1 MEETVIERKADVFV
15 SVVVLLD
22 DGIADAAGRVERLAT
37 AVARR
42 YRNYELVIVDDQRSP
57 SLLIELR
64 ELLDHVA
71 CLRVLRLS
79 RRASA
84 DTAIF
89 AGLDAAIGDYVVVT
103 ALAYDEPEAVLDV
116 TGLLR
121 EGYDVVQG
129 EHLGRLGG
137 SLATRVGRNAFYW
150 YNRRFLRL
158 DIPSRSTFLTGL
170 TRSALNAVSASS
182 RTHRYLRHLVR
193 YIGYRV
199 HVYRYEMRDAKV
211 ARPRT
216 RPRWLDA
223 IEMVSSYSTQPLR
236 VVAMLGLGAGMLSLL
251 YGAYVVLVALTQTHV
266 APGWTTTSL
275 ELSVMFFVVTLILA
289 LQAEYIGRILVES
302 RREASYFVL
311 EELESDTL
319 IAEVERRNV
328 AAA

>member
-1 MEETVIERKADVFV
+1 MEETVIDRKTDVFV

-22 DGIADAAGRVERLAT
+22 DGIDDAVGRLRRLADE
-37 AVARR
+37 VARR

-57 SLLIELR
+57 ALLIELR
-64 ELLDHVA
+64 DLLAEVA

-116 TGLLR
+116 AALLR
-121 EGYDVVQG
+121 GGYDVVQG
-129 EHLGRLGG
+129 EHLGRLAGG
-137 SLATRVGRNAFYW
+137 PLTRMGRSAFYW

-158 DIPSRSTFLTGL
+158 DIPTRSTFLTGL
-170 TRSALNAVSASS
+170 TRSALNAVSASG

-199 HVYRYEMRDAKV
+199 HVYRYTMRDAKV

-216 RPRWLDA
+216 RPRVLDA
-223 IEMVSSYSTQPLR
+223 IEMVSSYTTQPLR
-236 VVAMLGLGAGMLSLL
+236 VVAMLGVAAGVLSLL
-251 YGAYVVLVALTQTHV
+251 YGVYVVAVALTQTHV

-289 LQAEYIGRILVES
+289 IQAEYVGRILVES

-328 AAA
+328 AVA